1 MADTPLPPTPTPT
14 PASRQASTSG
24 HQARSSDPRDPCCRG
39 PRRSSSPR
47 VPCPWRH
54 TPRYSAWP
62 WRTCTRRSPSRCSA
76 RVLRTKPNAQRP
88 RLSLPFLSRFHTRT
102 HKHKPPPS
110 TRTHGHMYTR
120 AHGHTDTDTPTH
132 PQTNTRPHARTK
144 TRGYVYANDN
154 VAELPGGNSPPAVG
168 SCVRVRRH
176 AYTTPTGRRHHPNG
190 AKRTR
195 PPIRRTRKW
204 DNPTNATRCRSRYG
218 LCLHFIPA

>member
-132 PQTNTRPHARTK
+132 PQTNITPARTYQDS
-144 TRGYVYANDN
+144 RIR
-154 VAELPGGNSPPAVG
+154 LRQRQCGGTSRREQPARSWIMRQG
-168 SCVRVRRH
+168 APARV
-176 AYTTPTGRRHHPNG
+176 HHPNG
-190 AKRTR
+190 TQA
-195 PPIRRTRKW
+195 PSQRRQA
-204 DNPTNATRCRSRYG
+204 DS
-218 LCLHFIPA
+218 PAHPAHA